1 MVNMT
6 RKLAFVL
13 LALILAACSVHMQCG
28 SVKGSS
34 SVSVGAYY
42 YVWWDP
48 TSPEQEHDRKNWNA
62 PRILDEPYIGSYNSN
77 DSTII
82 KQHLAWLEDLKID
95 FLIVSWWGNN
105 SYTDNSTRMVFQ
117 TAAENQTKVR
127 LCIMIEPYNGKNP
140 IDFNQ
145 TYNHIHDNYVQPF
158 PTVYY
163 ELDSKPL
170 LLFFNEDN
178 FTDATT
184 FYKDSRFTVKING
197 QKSYVDWV
205 YHDKIPGQW
214 QGTLPYNRVFPV
226 CPSFDDSHVRY
237 PNHTIDIDYSNDSYI
252 NDWKEALNYAN
263 NDEVDIITICSWNE
277 LEERTA
283 IEPHYSPNATKGPF
297 YLYNLTKTYVYNLKG
312 QGLIVRNPSRKPEGN
327 VQPYQTVTVSV
338 NVTDLINTFL
348 NVSIR
353 YFTNV
358 SEEVFE
364 YSMTF
369 NQTSGFYE
377 YSIQGQPA
385 STNVSYSIIAR
396 DSASINQTNDNA
408 GHYFVYAVI
417 PEYPVIPVLLLSML
431 TAISTMTIYGIG
443 RILKK
448 RLDQQAPNI

>member
-1 MVNMT
+1 M
-6 RKLAFVL
+6 
-13 LALILAACSVHMQCG
+13 
-28 SVKGSS
+28 
-34 SVSVGAYY
+34 
-42 YVWWDP
+42 
-48 TSPEQEHDRKNWNA
+48 
-62 PRILDEPYIGSYNSN
+62 
-77 DSTII
+77 
-82 KQHLAWLEDLKID
+82 
-95 FLIVSWWGNN
+95 
-105 SYTDNSTRMVFQ
+105 
-117 TAAENQTKVR
+117 
-127 LCIMIEPYNGKNP
+127 
-140 IDFNQ
+140 
-145 TYNHIHDNYVQPF
+145 
-158 PTVYY
+158 
-163 ELDSKPL
+163 
-170 LLFFNEDN
+170 
-178 FTDATT
+178 
-184 FYKDSRFTVKING
+184 
-197 QKSYVDWV
+197 
-205 YHDKIPGQW
+205 PGQW
-214 QGTLPYNRVFPV
+214 QGTLPYNRVFTV

-237 PNHTIDIDYSNDSYI
+237 LNHTIDIDYSNDSYI

-283 IEPHYSPNATKGPF
+283 IEPHYNPNATKGPF

-312 QGLIVRNPSRKPEGN
+312 QGLIVRTPSRKPEGN

-358 SEEVFE
+358 SEEVYE

-408 GHYFVYAVI
+408 GHYFGYAVI

>member
-1 MVNMT
+1 MNK
-6 RKLAFVL
+6 KLVFVLVPIVL
-13 LALILAACSVHMQCG
+13 LATLYIRTKPVN
-28 SVKGSS
+28 GSS

-42 YVWWDP
+42 YPWWDP
-48 TSPEQEHDRKNWNA
+48 TSPDQEHDRKNWSA
-62 PRILDEPYIGSYNSN
+62 PRILDEPYTGSYNSN

-82 KQHLAWLEDLKID
+82 KQHLAWLEDMKID

-105 SYTDNSTRMVFQ
+105 SFTDNSTRMVFQ
-117 TAAENQTKVR
+117 TAAENQTKVK

-140 IDFNQ
+140 IDFSQ
-145 TYNHIHDNYVQPF
+145 TYNYVHDNYVQPF

-163 ELDSKPL
+163 ELESKPL

-197 QKSYVDWV
+197 QKAYVDWV

-237 PNHTIDIDYSNDSYI
+237 PNHTIDIDYSNGSYI
-252 NDWKEALNYAN
+252 NDWEEALNYAN

-283 IEPHYSPNATKGPF
+283 IEPHYNPNATKGPF

-348 NVSIR
+348 NVRIR
-353 YFTNV
+353 YFTNI
-358 SEEVFE
+358 SEEVYE

-369 NQTSGFYE
+369 NQTSGLHE
-377 YSIQGQPA
+377 YSIPGQPP

-396 DSASINQTNDNA
+396 DSAGINQTNNNA

-448 RLDQQAPNI
+448 RLHQQAPNI